1 MLRTQQRTKV
11 SALIEH
17 TFSNI
22 LQIYQTVTLK
32 NNEHS
37 LYPNYLKLNLKPILK
52 GRLGGSVIECLP
64 SAQGMAPESWDQ
76 VPHWAPLEEL
86 ASPSAYVSASLMKKI
101 FKNLSSTK
109 TKTYLQSPFCPQ
121 NRIFSILTA
130 LCQYF
135 STFVPFC
142 IVCNYRPLSPLK
154 DR

>member
-64 SAQGMAPESWDQ
+64 SAQGMAPES
-76 VPHWAPLEEL
+76 
-86 ASPSAYVSASLMKKI
+86 
-101 FKNLSSTK
+101 
-109 TKTYLQSPFCPQ
+109 
-121 NRIFSILTA
+121 
-130 LCQYF
+130 
-135 STFVPFC
+135 
-142 IVCNYRPLSPLK
+142 
-154 DR
+154 